1 MKRLILMRHAK
12 SDWSGEALIDHDR
25 ALNDRGRANARALGD
40 WLRDQG
46 IVPDEV
52 LCSSA
57 MRTQETLA
65 GLNLPGGIKTT
76 ITRKLYLASLDQIL
90 SLLQRAT
97 GNSVLVLGHNPGSAC
112 VPMKSLPPR
121 RIILSSSAFQPVR
134 RWSRISIRR
143 CGRKW
148 AGARA
153 IPPPLSC
160 HATLRTKAPRLKL
173 ESPIPCRASRS
184 RDIGDTEC
192 LRLKAG
198 CCKGAC

>member
-25 ALNDRGRANARALGD
+25 TLNDRGRANARALGD

-97 GNSVLVLGHNPGSAC
+97 GNSVLVLGHNPGVGMCADE
-112 VPMKSLPPR
+112 
-121 RIILSSSAFQPVR
+121 ILATAPDHPQF
-134 RWSRISIRR
+134 ISFPT
-143 CGRKW
+143 G
-148 AGARA
+148 
-153 IPPPLSC
+153 
-160 HATLRTKAPRLKL
+160 ATLVADFDQDMWSQVGWGKGHPAAFVVPRDL
-173 ESPIPCRASRS
+173 
-184 RDIGDTEC
+184 TH
-192 LRLKAG
+192 
-198 CCKGAC
+198 